1 MKETRGKNKNLIEA
15 GNPRLLKRALKGG
28 TEYYLY
34 LEYHYGYNH
43 ENGSSIRRVESLSLR
58 IMASPKKA
66 ADKQRNKETIELA
79 KRIRYERSQEFLE
92 RKEGYRLRK
101 DQSVNFLSY
110 FEAYIKKY
118 NKKDVR
124 VLEMAL
130 RDFKNYEHSKNTP

>member
-1 MKETRGKNKNLIEA
+1 M
-15 GNPRLLKRALKGG
+15 
-28 TEYYLY
+28 
-34 LEYHYGYNH
+34 
-43 ENGSSIRRVESLSLR
+43 
-58 IMASPKKA
+58 
-66 ADKQRNKETIELA
+66 A

-130 RDFKNYEHSKNTP
+130 RDFKKFLTEQYPYYAQRTSTTPDD

>member
-1 MKETRGKNKNLIEA
+1 
-15 GNPRLLKRALKGG
+15 
-28 TEYYLY
+28 
-34 LEYHYGYNH
+34 
-43 ENGSSIRRVESLSLR
+43 
-58 IMASPKKA
+58 MASPKKA